1 MIPRLAVSSA
11 VSEEVKDFLQTLEA
25 HSEFQ
30 GDVDGAIS
38 SRLVLATDNSVYQV
52 LLQYVMPWFEN
63 GKTFH
68 VTGMLKHFAAIA
80 HKHSL
85 NLRKIKAHGLPM
97 VGLDPTMVLTFRYD
111 YTEVL
116 NEPLDFEVLLIQ
128 EWLFQQMSAHESPQ
142 PAPPDIPSEYLLL
155 SHCTEQANLSEALEQ
170 WQRVFSYFGLKLFP
184 QKTGCCGMA
193 GAYGHESKHQ
203 NQSRGLFELSWKPYF
218 KEDALLATTLVDGYS
233 CRAQIKR
240 YTGLQA
246 KHPVEILLKALN

>member
-1 MIPRLAVSSA
+1 
-11 VSEEVKDFLQTLEA
+11 
-25 HSEFQ
+25 
-30 GDVDGAIS
+30 
-38 SRLVLATDNSVYQV
+38 
-52 LLQYVMPWFEN
+52 
-63 GKTFH
+63 
-68 VTGMLKHFAAIA
+68 
-80 HKHSL
+80 
-85 NLRKIKAHGLPM
+85 
-97 VGLDPTMVLTFRYD
+97 
-111 YTEVL
+111 
-116 NEPLDFEVLLIQ
+116 
-128 EWLFQQMSAHESPQ
+128 MSAHESPQ